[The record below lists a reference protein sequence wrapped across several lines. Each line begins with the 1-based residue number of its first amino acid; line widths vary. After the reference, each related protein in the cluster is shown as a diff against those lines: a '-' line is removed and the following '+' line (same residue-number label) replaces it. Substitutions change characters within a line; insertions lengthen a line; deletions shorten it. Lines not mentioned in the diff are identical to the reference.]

1 MSHGDRLLY
10 SKFILTRHIGKS
22 GLSTGSPCAA
32 VNQRLIS
39 KKVPLLDCST
49 IVVACSFG
57 FGG

>member
-39 KKVPLLDCST
+39 KKVLLLDCST